1 MSLGAKDPPRRTSA
15 YASTILGLTSL
26 AGYWRLGDA
35 SGTTA
40 VDAKGTQNGTY
51 TEDAGAT
58 APELAQPGLVTG
70 DAGTSVFFPRTS
82 PNLASYVDISIVAGL
97 ETLNGT
103 IEAWLK
109 VNGNPASLASLP
121 ILYGS
126 DYYFLFLDSSGVLTA
141 NEPTLGIDHLNVL
154 PPSTLFSTTACPPTS
169 STFLSS
175 IATSRPFWYM
185 PL

>member
-58 APELAQPGLVTG
+58 APELAQVGLMQTLALEGRKSGIRVNCLAPSAATQMTEGLYSEDDLKGLSTDLVTRP
-70 DAGTSVFFPRTS
+70 AAPRQ
-82 PNLASYVDISIVAGL
+82 
-97 ETLNGT
+97 
-103 IEAWLK
+103 
-109 VNGNPASLASLP
+109 
-121 ILYGS
+121 
-126 DYYFLFLDSSGVLTA
+126 
-141 NEPTLGIDHLNVL
+141 
-154 PPSTLFSTTACPPTS
+154 
-169 STFLSS
+169 
-175 IATSRPFWYM
+175 
-185 PL
+185 